1 MVSRGEHVEDRHRGV
16 RGELLEQRIRAG
28 AHADR
33 GDVARQDECGVADRL
48 AAGQLEL
55 ALAQHHREAAELVHA
70 RLERDAGPGRGLLE
84 EQRDGAALEGARRE
98 RLALERVRPVEQAAK
113 VGGRK
118 LRAGE

>member
-1 MVSRGEHVEDRHRGV
+1 
-16 RGELLEQRIRAG
+16 
-28 AHADR
+28 
-33 GDVARQDECGVADRL
+33 
-48 AAGQLEL
+48 
-55 ALAQHHREAAELVHA
+55 VHA